1 MTIYTELAT
10 KQSGGKVITAR
21 KKQEKFSSVCEYELI
36 ISVDG
41 MATEIIPTAKTTWK
55 KKFKE
60 TD

>member
-10 KQSGGKVITAR
+10 KQSGNKVITAR
-21 KKQEKFSSVCEYELI
+21 KKQGKFSSVYEYEVI
-36 ISVDG
+36 VSVDG
-41 MATEIIPTAKTTWK
+41 MATDVIPAARTTWK